1 MKTQSPTLG
10 RTILAGFI
18 SGVIGA
24 VLANLALLILE
35 RQIERSF
42 PVLNWFSVA
51 RASIISSLIGAFVY
65 QGLVRWTKRPV
76 VWFWVLGMGVAVLDS
91 VMLAAHPPEAGIA
104 RVANPLHF
112 VVAIT
117 ALLLIPALAPAFPEP
132 ERGAARR
139 NPPPVPS
146 KS

>member
-1 MKTQSPTLG
+1 MAV
-10 RTILAGFI
+10 TILD
-18 SGVIGA
+18 
-24 VLANLALLILE
+24 
-35 RQIERSF
+35 
-42 PVLNWFSVA
+42 
-51 RASIISSLIGAFVY
+51 SI
-65 QGLVRWTKRPV
+65 
-76 VWFWVLGMGVAVLDS
+76 
-91 VMLAAHPPEAGIA
+91 MLAVHPPEAGIA

-146 KS
+146 GS

>member
-18 SGVIGA
+18 AGVIGA

-35 RQIERSF
+35 RQMERSF
-42 PVLNWFSVA
+42 PVLNWVSVA
-51 RASIISSLIGAFVY
+51 RASIISSMLGALVY

-76 VWFWVLGMGVAVLDS
+76 LWFVVIGLAVTILDS
-91 VMLAAHPPEAGIA
+91 IMLAAHPPEAGIA

-117 ALLLIPALAPAFPEP
+117 ALLLIPALAQAFPEP
-132 ERGAARR
+132 ERGGARR

-146 KS
+146 RS